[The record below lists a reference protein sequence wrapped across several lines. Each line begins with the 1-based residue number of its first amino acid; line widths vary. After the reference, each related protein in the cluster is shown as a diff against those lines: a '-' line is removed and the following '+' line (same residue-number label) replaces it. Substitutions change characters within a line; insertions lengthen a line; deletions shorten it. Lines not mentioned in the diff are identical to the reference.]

1 MGRNI
6 SEGKKMTAFEVSY
19 KSGQIIFKEDDSEDT
34 MYFIKEGKV
43 EISKKMGDAD
53 QVIAL
58 LGPNDFFG
66 EMALLS
72 RAPRSATAKSL
83 KETTLIAFNRK
94 QFMTLLKTRGEIV
107 LKIIEILIQRL
118 KESNDTI
125 RKLIQKNQKALVFDT
140 LSKWL
145 QVKDSDANILAA
157 SEWVSKQLGMKV
169 RETESVIRQLVMMNV
184 LSLTDNMISINQGEI
199 SEKLKKLVE

>member
-1 MGRNI
+1 
-6 SEGKKMTAFEVSY
+6 MTTFEISY
-19 KSGQIIFKEDDSEDT
+19 KSGEVIFKEDDSEDT

-43 EISKKMGDAD
+43 EISKKMGDAE
-53 QVIAL
+53 QIIAL

-72 RAPRSATAKSL
+72 KAPRSASAKAV
-83 KETTLIAFNRK
+83 KNTTVIVFNRK
-94 QFMTLLKTRGEIV
+94 QFMVLLKTRGEIV
-107 LKIIEILIQRL
+107 LKIIEVLIQRL

-140 LSKWL
+140 LSKWQ
-145 QVKDSDANILAA
+145 QVKDPDANIMVA

-169 RETESVIRQLVMMNV
+169 RETESVIRQLIMMNL
-184 LSLTDNMISINQGEI
+184 LSLTNNIISINQDET
-199 SEKLKKLVE
+199 SEKLKKLIE

>member
-1 MGRNI
+1 
-6 SEGKKMTAFEVSY
+6 MTPFENSY
-19 KSGQIIFKEDDSEDT
+19 RAGQVIFKEDDLEDT
-34 MYFIKEGKV
+34 MYFIKEGRV

-72 RAPRSATAKSL
+72 KAPRSATAKAVR
-83 KETTLIAFNRK
+83 ETTVIAFNRK
-94 QFMTLLKTRGEIV
+94 QFMVLLKTRGEIV
-107 LKIIEILIQRL
+107 LKIIEVLIQRL

-145 QVKDSDANILAA
+145 QVKDSDANIMAA
-157 SEWVSKQLGMKV
+157 SEWISKQLGMKV
-169 RETESVIRQLVMMNV
+169 RETEAVIRQLVMMNV
-184 LSLTDNMISINQGEI
+184 LSLSENIISVNHDET